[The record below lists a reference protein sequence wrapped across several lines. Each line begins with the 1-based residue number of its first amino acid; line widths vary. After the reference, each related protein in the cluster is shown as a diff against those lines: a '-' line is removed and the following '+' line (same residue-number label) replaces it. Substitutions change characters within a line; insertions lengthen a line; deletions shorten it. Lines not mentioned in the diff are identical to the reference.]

1 MLNFGKL
8 LSVLLVISMLNACGY
23 QSPNSDKFSHK
34 HIQKLS
40 PSSADLEFKWLS
52 TADDM
57 NRKAINENYIVY
69 SCPEI
74 DKKQGGIT
82 QSKICTYDLN
92 HDQQIKP
99 YAIVDPKEHLIEQI
113 VTLNQDH
120 FLITLVNKQ
129 YHSGNLIKAYLFNP
143 HTQTLTAMTPFSYTA
158 FSHTILEQM
167 LQEKTYQ
174 KKVSEYGT
182 TVYFDPQYISAN
194 EAEEAQK
201 EHKRQQQSLIED
213 FIEIFKTKPQ
223 KIERDFSPTNYSAQ
237 PAEPFNL
244 KLLQQLKPYIQQ
256 HQAECY
262 LIIDHETQ
270 LLKTPQGYIYSHDF
284 SQFLPQL
291 ENELEL
297 HECKKLT
304 EFSPVNAEYLKY
316 QSIDDI
322 HGSGNHYIFWFT
334 PIGYDVF
341 EIKQHGQ
348 NKQFK
353 LPIDT
358 AWVYQIKNKL
368 IIISDQT
375 YFIIPV
381 SE

>member
-23 QSPNSDKFSHK
+23 QSPNSDKFPHK

-113 VTLNQDH
+113 VALNQDH

-129 YHSGNLIKAYLFNP
+129 YHSDNLIKAYLFNP
-143 HTQTLTAMTPFSYTA
+143 HTQTLMPMTPFSYTA

-182 TVYFDPQYISAN
+182 TVYFDPQYISAK

-201 EHKRQQQSLIED
+201 EHNRQQQSLIED

-270 LLKTPQGYIYSHDF
+270 LLKTSQSYIYSHDF

-297 HECKKLT
+297 HECKKPT
-304 EFSPVNAEYLKY
+304 EFSPVNAKYLKY

>member
-1 MLNFGKL
+1 
-8 LSVLLVISMLNACGY
+8 MLNACGY
-23 QSPNSDKFSHK
+23 QSPNSDKFPHK

-57 NRKAINENYIVY
+57 NRKAINENFIVY

-113 VTLNQDH
+113 TTLNQDH

-129 YHSGNLIKAYLFNP
+129 YHSDNLIKAYLFIP

-244 KLLQQLKPYIQQ
+244 KLLQQLKSYIQQ

-270 LLKTPQGYIYSHDF
+270 LLKTSQSYIYSHDF

-297 HECKKLT
+297 HECNKPT
-304 EFSPVNAEYLKY
+304 EFSPVNVKYLKY

-353 LPIDT
+353 LPIDS